1 VTVALGLV
9 LLVMAAVNVWVHVGP
24 RRVHPVTGPVAAGM
38 LLLIGRAAGL
48 SWEAMGLGGAA
59 LARGARW
66 GAVAA
71 GLVAAGYAVA
81 AMIPGAHRFFR
92 DTRYRLGLWPAV
104 YTAFV
109 AVPLG
114 TVVFEEVA
122 FRGVLWGLVEDANG
136 AAAATVVTS
145 ILFGLWHV
153 LPALASARSNE
164 ALGPSGPGSGL
175 GRTVLATV
183 AFTTVAGV
191 VFAELR
197 RYTGSLLAPVLLH
210 WAANGI
216 GVLVAARLWATGS
229 REPGG

>member
-1 VTVALGLV
+1 L
-9 LLVMAAVNVWVHVGP
+9 
-24 RRVHPVTGPVAAGM
+24 
-38 LLLIGRAAGL
+38 
-48 SWEAMGLGGAA
+48 
-59 LARGARW
+59 
-66 GAVAA
+66 AA
-71 GLVAAGYAVA
+71 GLVAVGYAVA
-81 AMIPGAHRFFR
+81 AMIPGTHRFFR
-92 DTRYRLGLWPAV
+92 DTRYRLGLGPAV

-122 FRGVLWGLVEDANG
+122 FRGVLWGLVEDAYD

-153 LPALASARSNE
+153 LPALAAARTNA
-164 ALGPSGPGSGL
+164 ALGPSGPGSGP

-197 RYTGSLLAPVLLH
+197 RRTGSLLAPVLLH

-216 GVLVAARLWATGS
+216 GVLVSARLWATGS
-229 REPGG
+229 RESGG